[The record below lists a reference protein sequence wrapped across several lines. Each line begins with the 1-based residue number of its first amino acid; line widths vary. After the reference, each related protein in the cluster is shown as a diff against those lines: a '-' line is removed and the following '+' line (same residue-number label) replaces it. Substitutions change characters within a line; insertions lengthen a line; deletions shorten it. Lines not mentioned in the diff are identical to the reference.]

1 VCLVRT
7 ACPPQGIDAQVGCM
21 RDESAVFQS
30 EGGQRRTEP

>member
-30 EGGQRRTEP
+30 